1 MLPLL
6 LAMALLAPADQPGD
20 DEEDVAEDSG
30 PSGLVLDAV
39 GGLAIEA
46 FQQNGRT
53 FEFAGAQVGWAFG
66 DVEVGVL
73 AQAYKFGSAAVTP
86 WSPVLLLRLDQ
97 RFETARGVSADLG
110 LGVGAGR
117 TDRWQA
123 WYQATLGVRLDQG
136 PVILGI
142 EMGFE
147 QNALL
152 RLGAMIGV
160 RL

>member
-20 DEEDVAEDSG
+20 DDEDVMEEPG
-30 PSGLVLDAV
+30 PSGLVLGVV
-39 GGLAIEA
+39 GGVAIEA
-46 FQQNGRT
+46 FKAGGRT
-53 FEFAGAQVGWAFG
+53 FEFGGVQVGWAFG
-66 DVEVGVL
+66 DLELGGL
-73 AQAYKFGSAAVTP
+73 AQLYKFGSAAVTP

-110 LGVGAGR
+110 LGLGAGR

-136 PVILGI
+136 PLFLGA
-142 EMGFE
+142 ELGFE

-152 RLGAMIGV
+152 RLGASVGF